1 MAYKVLVSP
10 RAQAEI
16 EQVID
21 YYSQFSS
28 LAPANFI
35 KQLQSAFLLLEN
47 NPFLVIRYKN
57 IRSLNL
63 RKFPF
68 TLFFVIDEKE
78 FTIRILAC
86 FHNKRSPSRRP

>member
-1 MAYKVLVSP
+1 MT
-10 RAQAEI
+10 I
-16 EQVID
+16 IQVID
-21 YYSQFSS
+21 YYAQFTS
-28 LAPANFI
+28 LAPTNFI
-35 KQLQSAFLLLEN
+35 KQLQNAFQLLEN
-47 NPFLVIRYKN
+47 RPFLVTRYKN

-78 FTIRILAC
+78 FTVRILAC

>member
-21 YYSQFSS
+21 YYAQFSS

-35 KQLQSAFLLLEN
+35 NQLQSAFLLLEN
-47 NPFLVIRYKN
+47 NLFL
-57 IRSLNL
+57 
-63 RKFPF
+63 
-68 TLFFVIDEKE
+68 
-78 FTIRILAC
+78 
-86 FHNKRSPSRRP
+86 

>member
-1 MAYKVLVSP
+1 MLVSP

-21 YYSQFSS
+21 YYAQYSS
-28 LAPANFI
+28 LTPANFI
-35 KQLQSAFLLLEN
+35 NQLQSAFLLLEN
-47 NPFLVIRYKN
+47 NPFFVIRYKN

-68 TLFFVIDEKE
+68 TLLFVIDEKE
-78 FTIRILAC
+78 FKIRVFGL
-86 FHNKRSPSRRP
+86 FSQ